1 MRELTHEGITQPIRE
16 WALDYGIPTRLISDR
31 LRRGWTVDKAITTPM
46 NVAPG
51 ERLKD
56 RARRPSAA
64 SGHRRRLEHAGRS
77 LSVAQWAEHTG
88 ISYHT
93 LANRLRAGWPVG
105 KALTKAVRP
114 YPNRHRGVVCNFP
127 PVSGTG
133 AGSTAQETPEI
144 TFSEEANS

>member
-16 WALDYGIPTRLISDR
+16 WALDYGIPTHLIRDR
-31 LRRGWTVDKAITTPM
+31 LRRGWTVEKAITTPM

-51 ERLKD
+51 ERLMD
-56 RARRPSAA
+56 RARRPSGA
-64 SGHRRRLEHAGRS
+64 SSHRRRFEHAGRS
-77 LSVAQWAEHTG
+77 LTVTQWAEHTG
-88 ISYHT
+88 ISYAT
-93 LANRLRAGWPVG
+93 LANRLRSGWPVG
-105 KALTKAVRP
+105 KALTKPVRRQSDQHP
-114 YPNRHRGVVCNFP
+114 GVVSNFP